1 MHLSDQ
7 LLIYGTDVGTDVLCN
22 TITHDIKN
30 FFDIN

>member
-22 TITHDIKN
+22 TIIYDIKN
-30 FFDIN
+30 FV